1 MRNRRVGTLTFGIIL
16 IGIGV
21 LFVTHLFFPAA
32 ISYSLIS
39 RLWPVA
45 LILLGIE
52 VLAAYIVNKEDKI
65 TYDGWA
71 VFLMIVIII
80 MVCAIAGCQ
89 LLLDNGV
96 IRGTIQF

>member
-21 LFVTHLFFPAA
+21 LFVMHLFFPAA

-45 LILLGIE
+45 LIFLGIE
-52 VLAAYIVNKEDKI
+52 VLVAYIVNKEYKI

-80 MVCAIAGCQ
+80 MVCVIAGCQ

-96 IRGTIQF
+96 IRGTIHF